1 LARERSA
8 VLVKLKERLVLEREG
23 KLACEVCGFDF
34 AASYGEIGVGF
45 IEAHHL
51 VPIAVQTLMIV
62 IDLDLLEDL
71 TPRFSLG
78 GEELTIRKR
87 FRFQRTNK
95 RLGFGIIVTISTD
108 AHAHLRLNSNKGTK
122 CDMASSPNPFCT
134 LRFVSLD

>member
-1 LARERSA
+1 LRPEQSSIFQCSTFSLQGIDPN
-8 VLVKLKERLVLEREG
+8 VNYLVKLCF
-23 KLACEVCGFDF
+23 KLARRPVTQ
-34 AASYGEIGVGF
+34 A
-45 IEAHHL
+45 
-51 VPIAVQTLMIV
+51 AVQTLMIV

-87 FRFQRTNK
+87 LRFQRTNK